1 MMDFTPYEWL
11 GIILAWFVIAGVI
24 ACFIGSCVSEFSSD
38 YSDLK
43 RIKSV
48 VSFKCRAGEI
58 WRRK

>member
-1 MMDFTPYEWL
+1 MEFTAYEWL
-11 GIILAWFVIAGVI
+11 AIILVWFVLAGVI
-24 ACFIGSCVSEFSSD
+24 ACFIGRFVSEFSSD